1 MNDIEVCIL
10 SGGLGSRLQEI
21 LSGQPKILANI
32 AGRPVITYIFDQLIS
47 DGFKKVCLLTGYK
60 SNYVKEI
67 IGGSYKSL
75 KIIYSEEKEPLG
87 TGGALKLFSEKCK
100 KEKILL
106 LNGDTLI
113 NLSRKDFVNK
123 IPNGFDAVL
132 SLQVNNIARYGKL
145 EHDKDFNV
153 TSILE
158 KTNINEPGLINSG
171 TYLIKRKGILK
182 FPKNKF
188 SIEKDYIPMLIN
200 SKGIKTVIFKA
211 NFLDIGV
218 PIDFYKADDFIK
230 KYL

>member
-10 SGGLGSRLQEI
+10 SGGLGTRLQEI
-21 LSGQPKILANI
+21 LLGKPKVIAHI

-47 DGFKKVCLLTGYK
+47 DGFNQVCLLTGFK
-60 SNYVKEI
+60 SNYIKKT

-87 TGGALKLFSEKCK
+87 TGGAVKLFAEKCNK
-100 KEKILL
+100 DNLLL
-106 LNGDTLI
+106 LNGDTLV
-113 NLSRKDFVNK
+113 NLSRKDFINK
-123 IPNGFDAVL
+123 IPIGFDAIL
-132 SLQVNNIARYGKL
+132 SLQVSNIARYGKL
-145 EHDKDFNV
+145 IHDKDFNV

-171 TYLIKRKGILK
+171 TYLIKRKDILK

-188 SIEKDYIPMLIN
+188 SIEKDYIPLLIN
-200 SKGIKTVIFKA
+200 SKGIKTVVFKA
-211 NFLDIGV
+211 SFLDIGV

-230 KYL
+230 KYF